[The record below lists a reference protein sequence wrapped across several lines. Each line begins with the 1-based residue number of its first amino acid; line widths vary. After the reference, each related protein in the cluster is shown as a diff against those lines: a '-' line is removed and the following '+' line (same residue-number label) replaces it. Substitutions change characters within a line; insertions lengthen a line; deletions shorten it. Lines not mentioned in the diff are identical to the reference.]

1 MFSQATTPLKV
12 IALKN
17 KNPALFNELMLMEAH
32 LKERQDT
39 DLWKYHQNH
48 VVTPLFE
55 QIKKTNF
62 DPDIDETMLHKICGV
77 LDVNTFEIRGDA
89 AEDGVRYTLKGDI

>member
-1 MFSQATTPLKV
+1 
-12 IALKN
+12 
-17 KNPALFNELMLMEAH
+17 MLMEAH
-32 LKERQDT
+32 LTERQDT

-48 VVTPLFE
+48 VVTPLSE

-62 DPDIDETMLHKICGV
+62 DPDIDETVLHKICGI

-89 AEDGVRYTLKGDI
+89 AEDGVRFGQTLTLKEANHIITTFTGNSF